1 MSQEWASCFLE
12 GPYWKRGQVLLLR
25 LHFFKKKATPSYC
38 ISVACLQRRLFSQ
51 IHESWEEAMAST
63 ACPFRTGGKKDVFS
77 TLASLFAFSRASFS
91 NSAWGNNEDV
101 LPILCLSC
109 QLLAPLRFSCAS
121 AVLDFLQP
129 QFLFLL
135 RLWAPSP
142 FVRVTVAPGGVG
154 LSAP

>member
-25 LHFFKKKATPSYC
+25 LHFFKKKVTPSTF

-63 ACPFRTGGKKDVFS
+63 ACPFREGGKKDVFS

-91 NSAWGNNEDV
+91 NSEGAMCGEFLSTRNEFWTSFADKRKISFSKAQSPPAEEEKNLSIDV
-101 LPILCLSC
+101 DTH
-109 QLLAPLRFSCAS
+109 F
-121 AVLDFLQP
+121 
-129 QFLFLL
+129 
-135 RLWAPSP
+135 
-142 FVRVTVAPGGVG
+142 
-154 LSAP
+154 

>member
-25 LHFFKKKATPSYC
+25 LHFFQKKVTPSTF

-63 ACPFRTGGKKDVFS
+63 ACPFRKGGKKDVFS

-91 NSAWGNNEDV
+91 NSVESNGQH
-101 LPILCLSC
+101 PTHILNG
-109 QLLAPLRFSCAS
+109 
-121 AVLDFLQP
+121 
-129 QFLFLL
+129 
-135 RLWAPSP
+135 LWWFAMQISL
-142 FVRVTVAPGGVG
+142 VKIKSMKY
-154 LSAP
+154 L